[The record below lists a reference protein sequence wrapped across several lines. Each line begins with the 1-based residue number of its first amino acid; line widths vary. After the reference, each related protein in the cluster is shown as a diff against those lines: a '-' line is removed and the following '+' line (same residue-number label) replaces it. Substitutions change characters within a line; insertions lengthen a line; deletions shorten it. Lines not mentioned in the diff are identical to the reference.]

1 MLRRQFMTA
10 APSQFLSLAKS
21 STNRP
26 QSMQFFGT
34 VIDRIADDAEFRLQ
48 FVDYARERLGL
59 AKFNLMLYH
68 LIQDAKPQ
76 VRSQPLV
83 MRMIRRV
90 IWGSG
95 ERWRPLRRFRR

>member
-1 MLRRQFMTA
+1 MLRRQFMTK
-10 APSQFLSLAKS
+10 APSQLLSLTKS
-21 STNRP
+21 STNRSLP
-26 QSMQFFGT
+26 LQFVGP
-34 VIDRIADDAEFRLQ
+34 VIDRIADDVEFRKD

-59 AKFNLMLYH
+59 AKFNLMLYQ
-68 LIQDAKPQ
+68 LILDAKPQ

-83 MRMIRRV
+83 LRMMRRV